1 MGPRGLRHVPYE
13 EKIHAF
19 IHGAAP
25 MDGRTV
31 VYIYIYIYKYPALV
45 ARLGGLAPARPI
57 MRLQSIYK
65 TGVHGNNIIYI
76 PTHQSRSLDTV
87 ALTSKL
93 LHVDAS
99 RDALVS
105 KES

>member
-13 EKIHAF
+13 VQAF
-19 IHGAAP
+19 IHGA
-25 MDGRTV
+25 DGRSHGR
-31 VYIYIYIYKYPALV
+31 IYIYKYPALV

-65 TGVHGNNIIYI
+65 TGVVHGNNIIYI